1 MKGEIGTEASQFLSW
16 EHINGIFVA
25 VCSFNLLI
33 PGSWGVVEEPDRL
46 LRFLAVNPAGG
57 QDPQLP
63 GWLKARGG
71 QVVPPPASLLQRAV
85 HVRTVHCQNQA
96 HPENLEYGRKR

>member
-1 MKGEIGTEASQFLSW
+1 MAFSLQC
-16 EHINGIFVA
+16 A
-25 VCSFNLLI
+25 LLI

-71 QVVPPPASLLQRAV
+71 QVVPPPTSLLQRAV

-96 HPENLEYGRKR
+96 

>member
-1 MKGEIGTEASQFLSW
+1 M
-16 EHINGIFVA
+16 
-25 VCSFNLLI
+25 
-33 PGSWGVVEEPDRL
+33 VEEPDRL

-63 GWLKARGG
+63 GWLKARSG
-71 QVVPPPASLLQRAV
+71 QVVPPPTSMLQRAV

-96 HPENLEYGRKR
+96 QPENPPSTDVKDKRLESTSV

>member
-1 MKGEIGTEASQFLSW
+1 M
-16 EHINGIFVA
+16 
-25 VCSFNLLI
+25 
-33 PGSWGVVEEPDRL
+33 VEEPDRL

-71 QVVPPPASLLQRAV
+71 QVVQPPTSLLQRAV

-96 HPENLEYGRKR
+96 HPENPPITDVKD